1 MLDKIRELLFN
12 LRMKYLHILLL
23 ILFLS
28 LLLSVLYYVYVKM
41 TLKKTNNTRMK
52 YDLDSIQVKI
62 VSVNPDLPDFKYLLR
77 DYYIASSYNSC
88 CGGNFKNDYVD
99 YTPLKQVIKQGARL
113 LDFEVYNIDNRPVV
127 AASATSAFCLK
138 GTYNSL
144 PFDEVM
150 EVISRYA
157 LSSSTAPNPND
168 PLFLYFRVKSN
179 DVKLY
184 SAMAKSLTKH
194 FKQRMLGPE
203 YQHEGNGENLTAY
216 PLSNYLGKVVIM
228 CDNKTNNFRENKE
241 FETMVNFTGNSV
253 FMRELRYYDVK
264 YSHTTKQLTL
274 HNKKNMSIVVPD
286 LTAESNNVSAAL
298 ANVYGCQFVCMN
310 YQTFDDN
317 LGYYLELFNDAGSA
331 FILKPKNL
339 RYVPVTIPKPTPQAP
354 ENSYAPRKNQKP
366 YYKFLI

>member
-12 LRMKYLHILLL
+12 LRMKYLHVLLL
-23 ILFLS
+23 IFFLS

-52 YDLDSIQVKI
+52 YDLDSVQVKI
-62 VSVNPDLPDFKYLLR
+62 VSVNPALPDFKYLLR

-113 LDFEVYNIDNRPVV
+113 LDFEVYNIDDRPVV
-127 AASATSAFCLK
+127 AASANSAFCLK

-150 EVISRYA
+150 EVVSRYA
-157 LSSSTAPNPND
+157 FSSSTAPNPND

-184 SAMAKSLTKH
+184 SAMSKSLTKH
-194 FKQRMLGPE
+194 FKQKMLGPE
-203 YQHEGNGENLTAY
+203 YQSEGNGENLTAY
-216 PLSNYLGKVVIM
+216 PLSNYIGKVAIM

-241 FETMVNFTGNSV
+241 FETMVNFTGNSA

-264 YSHTTKQLTL
+264 YSHTTDQLTL

-286 LTAESNNVSAAL
+286 LTAESNNISAAL

-354 ENSYAPRKNQKP
+354 ENSYAPRKNEKP